1 MSALDNQFGTS
12 YQTKLSQGKFKTR
25 VKERDETL
33 TELSSDIERLSKL
46 AYPNASSELQ
56 DVPARDQFI
65 DCLSDEDM

>member
-46 AYPNASSELQ
+46 ASSELQ